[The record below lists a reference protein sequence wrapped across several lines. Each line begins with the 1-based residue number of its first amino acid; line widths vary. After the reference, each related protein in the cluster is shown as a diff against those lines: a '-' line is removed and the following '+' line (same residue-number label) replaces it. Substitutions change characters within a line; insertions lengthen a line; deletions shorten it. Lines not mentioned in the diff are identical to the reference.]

1 MKDTTLKINLLFGT
15 KRDRLAFSLVVCV
28 GIFSALATFLSIF
41 SIYPLLQLMTDY
53 EVTVNQFPME
63 NVKEVF
69 PDLDEV
75 QFISMMTVLTIAV
88 LFVSMLTQIL
98 ENVVTSG
105 YCALKELW
113 ISGAIYENFLTDSY
127 KLFQQKNTSEE
138 AKNILSDS
146 NAVVG
151 LFILPIIQLVC
162 ASSTIIVLI
171 GSMLLINA
179 QVGMSIILLAFFL
192 YVFIYYAL
200 KKVLTRIGSDRTSSN
215 EDRFKL
221 VDDAVLSMAEIKIH
235 DAIDVFSTDFTKTSK
250 RYALSVVWSKV
261 IASAPKF
268 VIEGLGAIA
277 IVFYMRSM
285 FLDSGSIE
293 TLIPDIAIYVFI
305 LYRLM
310 PQIQKVYSSITN
322 LKYSDNFV
330 GSMSDRARRKATLT
344 EGDVNIPKFFPQ
356 TISSIDL
363 KNIYFRFE
371 PQGSPI
377 IEDLSAHFKAGCYYS
392 IVGPSGSGKTS
403 LLNIISGL
411 NDDYEGVFTIGD
423 SDFRDIDVKRYWEKV
438 SYVPQDAAI
447 FNGTIAQNVALSGL
461 PVIDRGRVEIAL
473 EMANFGIRILRESNL
488 SIDTLVGTGGQKLS
502 GGQRQRIA
510 IARAIYKA
518 PNLLILDEATSA
530 LDEESESI
538 VLKNIKNNKDIIT
551 ISVAHR
557 ATAIEIADF
566 KIQLDG

>member
-1 MKDTTLKINLLFGT
+1 MKKTLLKSNLLFGT
-15 KRDRLAFSLVVCV
+15 KRDRLAFSVVLCV
-28 GIFSALATFLSIF
+28 GIFSALVTFLSIF

-53 EVTVNQFPME
+53 EVTVNQFPMA
-63 NVKEVF
+63 NVKEAF

-75 QFISMMTVLTIAV
+75 QFISMITLLTMVV

-151 LFILPIIQLVC
+151 LFIQPIIQLVV

-171 GSMLLINA
+171 GSMVLINA
-179 QVGMSIILLAFFL
+179 QIGTFIILLASFL
-192 YVFIYYAL
+192 YLFIYYGL
-200 KKVLTRIGSDRTSSN
+200 RKVLMRIGRDRTSSN

-235 DAIDVFSTDFTKTSK
+235 DAVNIFATDFTKTSK

-261 IASAPKF
+261 IAVAPKF
-268 VIEGLGAIA
+268 LIEGLGAIA

-285 FLDSGSIE
+285 FLDSGTIE

-310 PQIQKVYSSITN
+310 PQIQKVYSSFTN

-330 GSMSDRARRKATLT
+330 DSMSDRARKKHTYNER
-344 EGDVNIPKFFPQ
+344 DVYVPKLSPQ
-356 TISSIDL
+356 TINSIKL
-363 KNIYFRFE
+363 KNLSFQFGAG
-371 PQGSPI
+371 GSPI
-377 IEDLSAHFKAGCYYS
+377 IDDFSINFKIGCYYS
-392 IVGPSGSGKTS
+392 IVGPSGSGKTC

-411 NDDYEGVFTIGD
+411 NDDYDGAFIIEG
-423 SDFRDIDVKRYWEKV
+423 SDFRDMDLKKYWERV
-438 SYVPQDAAI
+438 SYVTQDSAI

-461 PVIDRGRVEIAL
+461 PVINRSRVESSL
-473 EMANFGIRILRESNL
+473 EMANFGAQILCESNL
-488 SIDTLVGTGGQKLS
+488 SIDTLIGTGGQKLS
-502 GGQRQRIA
+502 GGQKQRIA
-510 IARAIYKA
+510 IARAMYKA
-518 PNLLILDEATSA
+518 PNVLILDEATSA

-538 VLKNIKNNKDIIT
+538 VLRNIKNNKNIIT

-557 ATAIEIADF
+557 ASAIEIADF
-566 KIQLDG
+566 KIQLNE